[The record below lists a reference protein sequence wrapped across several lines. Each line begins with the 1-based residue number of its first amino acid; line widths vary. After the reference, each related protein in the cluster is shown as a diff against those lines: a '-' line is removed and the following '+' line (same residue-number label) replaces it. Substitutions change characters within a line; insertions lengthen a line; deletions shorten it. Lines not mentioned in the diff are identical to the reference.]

1 MKLYGLE
8 QVGCYADGTF
18 GHAHIRSTLSG
29 LLYELRCNITHLFIG
44 RDTIHAVSPSN
55 KLKHLGFNRMGVNHY
70 LSIVDTAK
78 SLMGNLDGEPPSDDF
93 SEEDDAID
101 LLNEHATDGT
111 VSFGMFEGD
120 LVLAS
125 NRQWEAGSIYSEEW
139 YGLES
144 GNNVVL
150 ESSEV

>member
-18 GHAHIRSTLSG
+18 GHDYVRSSLALLLHGFTGRWNKTVMLSA
-29 LLYELRCNITHLFIG
+29 E
-44 RDTIHAVSPSN
+44 
-55 KLKHLGFNRMGVNHY
+55 
-70 LSIVDTAK
+70 
-78 SLMGNLDGEPPSDDF
+78 SLMDELCADPSDDF
-93 SEEDDAID
+93 SEEDDAIA

-111 VSFGMFEGD
+111 VYFGMFEGD

-125 NRQWEAGSIYSEEW
+125 ICQWEAGSIYSEEW

>member
-18 GHAHIRSTLSG
+18 GHDHIRSKLQDLLKG
-29 LLYELRCNITHLFIG
+29 LTENDIDLVEKGTNLMCQLEFTSTQMSAIRE
-44 RDTIHAVSPSN
+44 
-55 KLKHLGFNRMGVNHY
+55 HY
-70 LSIVDTAK
+70 GDCF
-78 SLMGNLDGEPPSDDF
+78 GDDF

-101 LLNEHATDGT
+101 LLNEHATDDT
-111 VSFGMFEGD
+111 VYFGMFEGD

-125 NRQWEAGSIYSEEW
+125 NRQWEVGSIYSEEW